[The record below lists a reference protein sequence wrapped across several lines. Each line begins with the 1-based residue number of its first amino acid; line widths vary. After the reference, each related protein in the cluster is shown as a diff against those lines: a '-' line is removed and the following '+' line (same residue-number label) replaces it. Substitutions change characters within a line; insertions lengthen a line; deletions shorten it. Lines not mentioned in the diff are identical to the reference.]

1 MLSLTPRI
9 ALHGVH
15 VPPTV
20 FAASAAVSEEA
31 ALGSVGGAYGS
42 IGRSGPVWGGALEA
56 RAPGAAWPW
65 PAFTGARPRPDAV
78 RPPPGF
84 GAPAEAGGARPFDPF
99 RSLAAIWTPSAL
111 DWRSDRPDAD

>member
-1 MLSLTPRI
+1 M
-9 ALHGVH
+9 
-15 VPPTV
+15 
-20 FAASAAVSEEA
+20 SEEA

-65 PAFTGARPRPDAV
+65 PAFAGARPPRPPDAV

-84 GAPAEAGGARPFDPF
+84 GAPAAPTAPEAGAARPFDPF
-99 RSLAAIWTPSAL
+99 RSLAAIWTPSSL
-111 DWRSDRPDAD
+111 DWRSDPADAD